1 MGIQLNIRAALLL
14 LLSAILVADD
24 FPMTADH
31 LVTGPNSRIL
41 LTNTADQPIT
51 SWALAITTPTV
62 AGQHREQWTVD
73 GYLSEVT
80 HGLPGA
86 ANPLERLLPGE
97 VREVPLDPVAKGAT
111 VEIVM
116 VVLDDGT
123 AIGDEQSIVSIFE
136 RRAKERDALG
146 AVARTFEEVLST
158 QRGTAALG
166 PLRQRLI
173 ALVERDPSVPCRAAL
188 QAVETYQRNA
198 AGATPDD
205 IEQSL
210 RAYAAFVAREHELA
224 TKHAQRK
231 NP

>member
-1 MGIQLNIRAALLL
+1 MGIQLSIRAALLL
-14 LLSAILVADD
+14 LLSTNLFADE

-31 LVTGPNSRIL
+31 LVTGPNSRIML
-41 LTNTADQPIT
+41 MNTGNQPIT
-51 SWALAITTPTV
+51 SWALAITTST
-62 AGQHREQWTVD
+62 ATGQHREQWTVH

-97 VREVPLDPVAKGAT
+97 AREVPLDPVVKGAT

-123 AIGDEQSIVSIFE
+123 AIGDDQSIASIFE

-158 QRGTAALG
+158 Q
-166 PLRQRLI
+166 
-173 ALVERDPSVPCRAAL
+173 
-188 QAVETYQRNA
+188 
-198 AGATPDD
+198 
-205 IEQSL
+205 
-210 RAYAAFVAREHELA
+210 
-224 TKHAQRK
+224 
-231 NP
+231 